1 MYTMQRTQIYL
12 DTAQIQQLRL
22 EAHKMH
28 VPVSELI
35 RKAVSRFLAESV
47 SSSEWSRD
55 SLEKTVGKLK
65 LSSSDASTR
74 HDDYLYG

>member
-1 MYTMQRTQIYL
+1 
-12 DTAQIQQLRL
+12 
-22 EAHKMH
+22 MH